1 MIKTT
6 YSLDVETVRALEALA
21 RVWKVSK
28 SEALRRVIRTVAQRE
43 LSAVENEAV
52 QALTELQQALD
63 LSPDQARRWE
73 KRIRA
78 ERDASA
84 QRRGDRTR

>member
-6 YSLDVETVRALEALA
+6 YSLDVQTIRALEALA

-43 LSAVENEAV
+43 LSAVENQAA
-52 QALTELQQALD
+52 QALTQLQQAIG

-73 KRIRA
+73 KRVRS